1 MADEHL
7 APGFLGYLEYPFLWL
22 RDFCLHPVNALP
34 YHIYVVS
41 SKIPQ
46 NAYTERVQYGTAFV
60 FLAVV
65 MVIAHGLGR
74 PAHTVAAPLEMV
86 NKTPML

>member
-1 MADEHL
+1 M
-7 APGFLGYLEYPFLWL
+7 
-22 RDFCLHPVNALP
+22 ALP

-46 NAYTERVQYGTAFV
+46 NEYTERVQYGTAFV

-65 MVIAHGLGR
+65 MLIALTSILLR
-74 PAHTVAAPLEMV
+74 ERQRRRLSW
-86 NKTPML
+86 

>member
-1 MADEHL
+1 M
-7 APGFLGYLEYPFLWL
+7 PWQVPRWT
-22 RDFCLHPVNALP
+22 DFFFQGVMALP

-46 NAYTERVQYGTAFV
+46 NEYTERVQYGTAFV

-65 MVIAHGLGR
+65 MVIALTSILLR
-74 PAHTVAAPLEMV
+74 ERQRRRLSW
-86 NKTPML
+86 